1 MKTLEQLLQPSA
13 QDETKR
19 YSIRIDG
26 MPKTGKTALA
36 LTASA
41 QCPNP
46 KEWKKDKPVEITDLL
61 WLGFEEN
68 CLLYPNRKGVNVKHL
83 YDWSNSDLTWDQLK
97 SAIKAL
103 PGLKNQFEDKGIKT
117 IVVDTLSTF
126 NQILLRDCVQRPD
139 FARNSDRMMAH
150 GQINDGHDLLL
161 DCLRATGLNFIGLVH
176 LEVFQPFGED
186 GTNDSFKKN
195 AEKQANKVQ
204 AMSIGGIRAD
214 FIPSMKPKAAGRWA
228 RLTDAT
234 LVTFAEE
241 RAVRAG
247 VKELVYAFTQSA
259 DSEFNC
265 GSRWALKG
273 NQEPFLYPI
282 LKSVYNLEE
291 K

>member
-1 MKTLEQLLQPSA
+1 MKTLEQLLQPSK
-13 QDETKR
+13 QDEAKR

-41 QCPNP
+41 QCLPP
-46 KEWKKDKPVEITDLL
+46 KEWNPSKPVTISDLL

-68 CLLYPNRKGVNVKHL
+68 CLLYPNRKGVHVKNV
-83 YDWSNSDLTWDQLK
+83 YDWSSPDLTWDQLK
-97 SAIKAL
+97 NAIKAL
-103 PGLKNQFEDKGIKT
+103 PGMRKQYEDAGITT

-139 FARNSDRMMAH
+139 FARDADRMKAY
-150 GQINDGHDLLL
+150 GLINDGHDLLL

-176 LEVFQPFGED
+176 LEVFQPWGED
-186 GTNDSFKKN
+186 GTNDTFKKN
-195 AEKQANKVQ
+195 ADKQVNRIE
-204 AMSIGGIRAD
+204 AMALGGVRSD
-214 FIPSMKPKAAGRWA
+214 FIASMRPKAAGRWA

-247 VKELVYAFTQSA
+247 VKELVYKFTQSA

-265 GSRWALKG
+265 GSRWNLTG
-273 NQEPFLYPI
+273 NQEPYLRPI
-282 LKSVYNLEE
+282 LKSVYKL
-291 K
+291 